1 MAKVLTCAERIGK
14 ELRGRIEDFEA
25 ALRGEYPEGRYEDF
39 IEWINE
45 YALAYSDDPY
55 YRAKRLELSW
65 GGPQDYFLFFED
77 GTIEYWFL
85 DWFDGAKLVL
95 SGHDYEVMA
104 QVRDILNEAITG

>member
-45 YALAYSDDPY
+45 YALAYSDDPH
-55 YRAKRLELSW
+55 YRAKR
-65 GGPQDYFLFFED
+65 
-77 GTIEYWFL
+77 
-85 DWFDGAKLVL
+85 
-95 SGHDYEVMA
+95 
-104 QVRDILNEAITG
+104 